1 LLEVSIEPIEDWQ
14 EVVASTVD
22 NLESVWRW
30 GKEKSSKQRDDLA
43 ANLGKDGNIRIFQK
57 ERKLSQTAKT
67 TWDNKNF
74 HSIKGTRELT
84 EILGKSIFDF
94 PKPEN
99 LIRQILRIGTNEN
112 DIVLDSFAGSGTTAH
127 AVLNLNKEDEGNR
140 KFILIEMEDY
150 ANTITAERTK
160 RVMDGYGEGTKA
172 TNNTGGDFSYYELG
186 KPLFLDEDILNEEAG
201 EENIKKYVW
210 FSETKSTYKNQEE
223 AYLLGTK
230 DATAYYFYY
239 IQDSLTTLD
248 ESFLRN
254 IKTKAEQ
261 YIIYADNC
269 LLDDNLMQ
277 KYHII
282 FKKIP
287 RDITRF

>member
-1 LLEVSIEPIEDWQ
+1 
-14 EVVASTVD
+14 
-22 NLESVWRW
+22 
-30 GKEKSSKQRDDLA
+30 
-43 ANLGKDGNIRIFQK
+43 
-57 ERKLSQTAKT
+57 
-67 TWDNKNF
+67 
-74 HSIKGTRELT
+74 
-84 EILGKSIFDF
+84 
-94 PKPEN
+94 
-99 LIRQILRIGTNEN
+99 
-112 DIVLDSFAGSGTTAH
+112 
-127 AVLNLNKEDEGNR
+127 
-140 KFILIEMEDY
+140 MEDY
-150 ANTITAERTK
+150 AQSITAERVK
-160 RVMDGYGEGTKA
+160 RVIDGFGKDNKVVEGSD
-172 TNNTGGDFSYYELG
+172 GDFSYYEIG
-186 KPLFLDEDILNEEAG
+186 KSLFLDENFLNEEVG

-223 AYLLGTK
+223 AYFLGTK

-239 IQDSLTTLD
+239 TQDNLTTLD

-254 IKTKAEQ
+254 LKTKAEQ